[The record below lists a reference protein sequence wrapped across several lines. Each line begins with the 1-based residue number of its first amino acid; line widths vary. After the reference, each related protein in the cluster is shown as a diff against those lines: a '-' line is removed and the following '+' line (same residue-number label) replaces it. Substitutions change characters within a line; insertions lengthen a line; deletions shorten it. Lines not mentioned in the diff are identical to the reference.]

1 MGGRGGTYSYS
12 FNLQASKPQKM
23 ISCIKLKHVYFKLL
37 LTDVK
42 IDKRPSNSKK
52 QMGTKNYMK
61 A

>member
-1 MGGRGGTYSYS
+1 
-12 FNLQASKPQKM
+12 M